1 MERRILLLPILT
13 LSLTACASMRSWMD
27 DEAPPVSA
35 SVDDSSHPRTP
46 DQAYFAG
53 LLMMQRGDPDRAR
66 REWNR
71 CLAISS
77 ADSPYRFDCLVALE
91 KLSAPGTLMP

>member
-1 MERRILLLPILT
+1 
-13 LSLTACASMRSWMD
+13 MRSLMD
-27 DEAPPVSA
+27 DEAPRASV
-35 SVDDSSHPRTP
+35 SVDDSARPRTP

-53 LLMMQRGDPDRAR
+53 VLLMQRGDPDRAR

-77 ADSPYRFDCLVALE
+77 ADSPYRLDCLVALE
-91 KLSAPGTLMP
+91 KLSSPGTLMP